1 MLSNAT
7 KFQLEGEIKIFTSI
21 YFDGDAQFIDVTV
34 KDNGPGMTM
43 GQLADVFKPVKKD
56 ENNPSR
62 YISNGI
68 GLSICKKLCE

>member
-43 GQLADVFKPVKKD
+43 GQLAEVFKAVKKD
-56 ENNPSR
+56 GNNPSR

-68 GLSICKKLCE
+68 GLSICKKICE